1 MPLKQ
6 LADIDFHPS
15 LVRKAFWKIVPEVLF
30 LPEWPFPKPMTVVV
44 AQYPVESDFWERIA
58 VSPAKNAG
66 ISIIIAQS
74 LCLKKVVVLPRAAV
88 SKAEAAVNLHIRQT
102 MPANGRGLLWRSLPK
117 VASGQSREY
126 DIYVLKQSFVDELV
140 ARATAIGLR
149 ANSVSIE
156 SIEDDPLWSKS
167 ANNRSKRRFWLQA
180 VGLLVL
186 GSAILTVFNL
196 ERKNGQ
202 IGAEKSAL
210 VALIQDKQTKLVAA
224 QDDAMKAKS
233 EAASLAG
240 DLSKFI
246 SDRQRLRELS
256 DLTDILPDH
265 VWVSELNIIDDRI
278 FLAGFASGDVAE
290 VMKVLRGVDWVASVN
305 LDGPIN
311 FDSYNQQNRFQL
323 TLQIRPSGSTK

>member
-15 LVRKAFWKIVPEVLF
+15 MVSKAFWKIVPEVLF

-44 AQYPVESDFWERIA
+44 AQYPVKSDFWERVA
-58 VSPAKNAG
+58 ASQAKNAP
-66 ISIIIAQS
+66 ISIVLAQS

-88 SKAEAAVNLHIRQT
+88 SKVEAAVTLNIRQT

-126 DIYVLKQSFVDELV
+126 DVYVLKQSFVDELV
-140 ARATAIGLR
+140 SRATAIGLR

-156 SIEDDPLWSKS
+156 DIEDNPLWSSGVK
-167 ANNRSKRRFWLQA
+167 NKTKRQFWLRL
-180 VGLLVL
+180 VGCAVL
-186 GSAILTVFNL
+186 GTAMLTVFNL
-196 ERKNGQ
+196 ERKVSQ
-202 IGAEKSAL
+202 IETEKSAL

-233 EAASLAG
+233 EATSLAS

-246 SDRQRLRELS
+246 SDRQRLRELA
-256 DLTDILPDH
+256 DLTDSLPDN
-265 VWVSELNIIDDRI
+265 VWVSELNIIDDKI
-278 FLAGFASGDVAE
+278 SLAGFASGDVSE
-290 VMKVLRGVDWVASVN
+290 VIKVLRGVDWVASVN

-311 FDSYNQQNRFQL
+311 FDS
-323 TLQIRPSGSTK
+323 